1 MTDDLHTAISKE
13 MSFVLRHQPPP
24 SVDPLGFV
32 PLADVASCLSSRPSS
47 FTILAIVARDLKQ
60 RFQLGRSASGAPTIR
75 ATQGH
80 SFPLAPLAFRPVRA
94 VPPGHLAL
102 HATSGAAWRRI
113 QETGELR
120 RMRRTH
126 VHLAC
131 LPRHLRRDAWAE
143 VLLAVDVASA
153 LRSGVEFV
161 VADNGVLLTEGPVP
175 AALCHEVRWEEL
187 PPCWRDGDE
196 AEGSGR
202 GSPVEW
208 ERRWWPG
215 DRESKGSGW

>member
-1 MTDDLHTAISKE
+1 M
-13 MSFVLRHQPPP
+13 LRHRPPP

-32 PLADVASCLSSRPSS
+32 PLADVAACLSSRPSP
-47 FTILAIVARDLKQ
+47 FTILAIVARDLKL
-60 RFQLGRSASGAPTIR
+60 RFQLGRSPDGAPTIR

-143 VLLAVDVASA
+143 VLLAVDVAGA
-153 LRSGVEFV
+153 LRGGVAFV

-175 AALCHEVRWEEL
+175 AALCREVRWEEL
-187 PPCWRDGDE
+187 PACWRDG
-196 AEGSGR
+196 EGDAASGR
-202 GSPVEW
+202 DSPVEW
-208 ERRWWPG
+208 ERRWWSGG
-215 DRESKGSGW
+215 DREGGKGGRW